1 MQSVITVKQ
10 GFLSSL
16 SKFFQVNIL
25 YQLEY
30 EIMNFASNLSMRFV
44 IYAENEPD
52 KLKSLRLIVMD

>member
-1 MQSVITVKQ
+1 MQSVITAKQ

-16 SKFFQVNIL
+16 LKFFQVNIL

-44 IYAENEPD
+44 IYAESEPD